1 MRAPGSGGIFM
12 QLPDGRSPRRAWP
25 WAVALSSLVVLAH
38 GVAEASSITAS
49 ASSFTGD
56 PISVAVTIDDASDPG
71 NLVITLAVESGGT
84 TGDLRGFFA
93 QVSDESVLSGLSVS
107 GAQVTGSLF
116 AADSV
121 IDLGQGSN
129 LNGGG
134 SPCPCDL
141 GVEIGA
147 PGLGGGDDYA
157 TVTFVL
163 SHESR
168 ELTAAL
174 FSQQLFGVRLTS
186 VGDLEGGR
194 NGSSKLV
201 GVVPEPATGV
211 LVLIGLAGLARAR
224 RARRS

>member
-1 MRAPGSGGIFM
+1 
-12 QLPDGRSPRRAWP
+12 
-25 WAVALSSLVVLAH
+25 VLAH
-38 GVAEASSITAS
+38 GVAQASTITAS
-49 ASSFTGD
+49 ASAFTGD

-71 NLVITLAVESGGT
+71 NLVITLAVESGAT

-93 QVSDESVLSGLSVS
+93 QVDDESLLSGLSVS
-107 GAQVTGSLF
+107 GAQVTGSRF

-157 TVTFVL
+157 TVRFVL
-163 SHESR
+163 SHDSR
-168 ELTAAL
+168 ALTTAL
-174 FSQQLFGVRLTS
+174 FSRQLFGVRLTS
-186 VGDLEGGR
+186 VGDLDGGR
-194 NGSSKLV
+194 SGSSKLV

-211 LVLIGLAGLARAR
+211 LVLLGLAGLARAR
-224 RARRS
+224 RIGRD